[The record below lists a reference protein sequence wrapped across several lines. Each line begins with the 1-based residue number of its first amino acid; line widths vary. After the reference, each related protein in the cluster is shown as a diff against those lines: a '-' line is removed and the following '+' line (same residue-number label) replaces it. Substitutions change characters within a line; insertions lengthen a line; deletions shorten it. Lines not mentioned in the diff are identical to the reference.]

1 MSCTETETLLS
12 SSDAKEIDADIR
24 QRKTA
29 RIDEPLTALTK
40 NELRPR
46 RVCRR
51 HSYAFRCIVN
61 EVDDENG
68 DEGKHYESVLL
79 VKVIPAEFRVR
90 NLIVAGFTVGE
101 DGGKDEES

>member
-1 MSCTETETLLS
+1 MSYTETETLLS
-12 SSDAKEIDADIR
+12 SSDAKEIEADIR

-29 RIDEPLTALTK
+29 KIDAPLTALPK

-51 HSYAFRCIVN
+51 HSYAFRCVVN

-68 DEGKHYESVLL
+68 DDGKHYESVLL
-79 VKVIPAEFRVR
+79 VKVTFYRIS
-90 NLIVAGFTVGE
+90 NGE
-101 DGGKDEES
+101 SNFSWIYCWQEWRQG